1 MTRQAQHGFACICG
15 ECAKA
20 QRPLKLA
27 AMRAVQDAINEA
39 QKQQRAYSWHRCY
52 SLAMGARS

>member
-1 MTRQAQHGFACICG
+1 MKHSIPHGFTCLCG

-20 QRPLKLA
+20 QRTLKLA
-27 AMRAVQDAINEA
+27 AMRAVQDAITEA
-39 QKQQRAYSWHRCY
+39 QKQQRAYSWHRCF